1 MKIRSLHIY
10 PVKSARVIDLNSADV
25 GAWGLDGDRRY
36 MVTDPTGKFIT
47 QRELQALAQV
57 TAVEADG
64 VLHLTKA
71 GEDGSLAV
79 AFDPARRI
87 DVEVWGSHVTAALA
101 EDRVNARLSDW
112 LGQPVRLVH
121 ADATTR
127 RSCSDDWA
135 GEGVETGFADGYPVL
150 ITTTGSL
157 RLLNEATMEEGAE
170 TFGMDRFRPNI
181 VIDDEEPFADD
192 FWAAVEISGI
202 RFDLVKPCAR
212 CIMTTQDQLTG
223 ARGGP
228 DPMPAMR
235 KLRMSMDRRV
245 PGVLFGWNAVP
256 RGKGSIKV
264 GDPAS
269 VVERRPEGWPVKL
282 R

>member
-1 MKIRSLHIY
+1 MKVHSLHYY
-10 PVKSARVIDLNSADV
+10 PLKSGRVVDV
-25 GAWGLDGDRRY
+25 AEAEVEPWGLAGDRRY
-36 MVTDPTGKFIT
+36 MITDRSGKFIT

-64 VLHLTKA
+64 VLHLSKA
-71 GEDGSLAV
+71 GEEGSLAV
-79 AFDPARRI
+79 TFDPARRI
-87 DVEVWGSHVTAALA
+87 DAEVWDSNVTAAVA
-101 EDRVNARLSDW
+101 DDRVNATLSDW
-112 LGQPVRLVH
+112 LGQPVKLVH
-121 ADATTR
+121 ADATTHR
-127 RSCSDDWA
+127 ECSSTWA

-157 RLLNEATMEEGAE
+157 RLLNEATMEQGAE

-192 FWAAVEISGI
+192 FWGAVEIAGI

-223 ARGGP
+223 ERGGA

-235 KLRMSMDRRV
+235 KLRMSTDRRV

-256 RGKGSIKV
+256 RGTGSVRI
-264 GDPAS
+264 GDTAS
-269 VVERRPEGWPVKL
+269 VIERRPEGWPI
-282 R
+282 RQR

>member
-1 MKIRSLHIY
+1 MKVHSLHIY
-10 PVKSARVIDLNSADV
+10 PLKSGRVINLDSSEV

-36 MVTDPTGKFIT
+36 MVTDPAGKFIT

-57 TAVEADG
+57 TAMESDG
-64 VLHLTKA
+64 VLTLTKA
-71 GEDGSLAV
+71 GEEGSLSV
-79 AFDPARRI
+79 IFDPARRI
-87 DVEVWGSHVTAALA
+87 DSEVWGTPLTASVAD
-101 EDRVNARLSDW
+101 DRVNARLSDW
-112 LGQPVRLVH
+112 LGQPVKLIH
-121 ADATTR
+121 ADAITHR
-127 RSCSDDWA
+127 QCNADWA
-135 GEGVETGFADGYPVL
+135 GEGVRTGFADGYPVL

-170 TFGMDRFRPNI
+170 TFGMNRFRPNI
-181 VIDDEEPFADD
+181 VIEDARPFADD
-192 FWAAVEISGI
+192 FWGAVEISGI

-223 ARGGP
+223 ERGGP

-235 KLRMSMDRRV
+235 KLRMSTDRRV

-256 RGKGSIKV
+256 RSAGAVKV
-264 GDPAS
+264 GDLVTVVADRPA
-269 VVERRPEGWPVKL
+269 GWPIRL

>member
-1 MKIRSLHIY
+1 MKIHSLHIY
-10 PVKSARVIDLNSADV
+10 PLKSARVIDLDSAHV

-36 MVTDPTGKFIT
+36 MVTDPDGKFIT
-47 QRELQALAQV
+47 QRELQTLARI
-57 TAVEADG
+57 TAVVRDG
-64 VLHLTKA
+64 VLRLSKA
-71 GEDGSLAV
+71 GEPDAIAA
-79 AFDPARRI
+79 AFDPARRLP
-87 DVEVWGSHVTAALA
+87 VEVWGSHVDAAVA
-101 EDRVNARLSDW
+101 DEAVNERLGHW
-112 LGQPVRLVH
+112 LGRPVRLVH
-121 ADATTR
+121 ADAETR
-127 RSCSDDWA
+127 RQCSADWA

-157 RLLNEATMEEGAE
+157 RLLNEATMEEGGE

-181 VIDDEEPFADD
+181 VIDHDEPFADD
-192 FWAAVEISGI
+192 FWGAVEIAGI

-223 ARGGP
+223 ERGGP

-235 KLRMSMDRRV
+235 RLRMSMDRRV

-256 RGKGSIKV
+256 RGTGALRI
-264 GDPAS
+264 GDPAAVAES
-269 VVERRPEGWPVKL
+269 RPEGWPIRL

>member
-1 MKIRSLHIY
+1 MKIHSLHIY
-10 PVKSARVIDLNSADV
+10 PMKSARVIDIDSAHV

-36 MVTDPTGKFIT
+36 MVTDPAGKFIT

-57 TAVEADG
+57 TAVVADG

-71 GEDGSLAV
+71 GEEGVLSV
-79 AFDPARRI
+79 TFDPARRI
-87 DVEVWGSHVTAALA
+87 DAEIWGSHVTAAVA
-101 EDRVNARLSDW
+101 QDQVNARLSDW

-121 ADATTR
+121 ADAVTR
-127 RSCSDDWA
+127 RQCSAEWA

-170 TFGMDRFRPNI
+170 TFGMNRFRPNI
-181 VIDDEEPFADD
+181 VIDHDQPFADD
-192 FWAAVEISGI
+192 FWGAVEISGI

-223 ARGGP
+223 ERGGP

-256 RGKGSIKV
+256 RSTGPLKI
-264 GDPAS
+264 GDLVS
-269 VVERRPEGWPVKL
+269 VVETRPEGWPVRL

>member
-1 MKIRSLHIY
+1 MKVHSLHIY
-10 PVKSARVIDLNSADV
+10 PMKSARVIDLDSSEV
-25 GAWGLDGDRRY
+25 GALGLAGDRRY
-36 MVTDPTGKFIT
+36 MITDRTGKFIT

-57 TAVEADG
+57 TAIESDG
-64 VLHLTKA
+64 LLHLTKA
-71 GEDGSLAV
+71 GEDDSLSV
-79 AFDPARRI
+79 AFDPARRL
-87 DVEVWGSHVTAALA
+87 DVEVWDSKVTAAVA
-101 EDRVNARLSDW
+101 DDRVNAQLSDW
-112 LGQPVRLVH
+112 FGQPVKLVH
-121 ADATTR
+121 ADAITR
-127 RSCSDDWA
+127 RACNPDWA
-135 GEGVETGFADGYPVL
+135 GEGVVTGFADGYPVL

-157 RLLNEATMEEGAE
+157 SLLKEATMEEGAE

-181 VIDDEEPFADD
+181 VIDEEQPFADD
-192 FWAAVEISGI
+192 FWGAVEIAGI

-256 RGKGSIKV
+256 RGVGALRI
-264 GDPAS
+264 GDPVS
-269 VVERRPEGWPVKL
+269 VVADRPEGWPVRL

>member
-1 MKIRSLHIY
+1 MKVHSLHIY
-10 PVKSARVIDLNSADV
+10 PVKSTRVIDLTSAHV
-25 GAWGLDGDRRY
+25 GPWGLDGDRRY
-36 MVTDPTGKFIT
+36 MVTDPAGKFIT
-47 QRELQALAQV
+47 QRELQALAQIS
-57 TAVEADG
+57 AVENDG
-64 VLHLTKA
+64 VLHLSKA
-71 GEDGSLAV
+71 GEDHEVSV
-79 AFDPARRI
+79 TFDPARRI
-87 DVEVWGSHVTAALA
+87 DVEVWGSHVTAAVA
-101 EDRVNARLSDW
+101 DDRVNARLSDW

-121 ADATTR
+121 ADATTHR
-127 RSCSDDWA
+127 QCSPDWA

-181 VIDDEEPFADD
+181 VVEDERPFADD
-192 FWAAVEISGI
+192 FWGAVEISGI

-223 ARGGP
+223 ERGGP
-228 DPMPAMR
+228 DPMPSMR
-235 KLRMSMDRRV
+235 KLRMSTDRRV

-256 RGKGSIKV
+256 RSSGSLKV
-264 GDPAS
+264 GDA
-269 VVERRPEGWPVKL
+269 VTVTTERPEGWPIRL

>member
-1 MKIRSLHIY
+1 MKVHSLHYY
-10 PVKSARVIDLNSADV
+10 PLKSGRVVDV
-25 GAWGLDGDRRY
+25 AQAEVEPWGLAGDRRY
-36 MVTDPTGKFIT
+36 MITDRTGKFIT

-57 TAVEADG
+57 TAQETGG
-64 VLHLTKA
+64 VLHLAKA
-71 GEDGSLAV
+71 GEDDSLSV
-79 AFDPARRI
+79 TFDPARRI
-87 DVEVWGSHVTAALA
+87 DVEVWNSNVTASVAD
-101 EDRVNARLSDW
+101 DRVNARLSDW
-112 LGQPVRLVH
+112 LGQPVKLVH
-121 ADATTR
+121 ADAVTR
-127 RSCSDDWA
+127 RQCSPDWA

-181 VIDDEEPFADD
+181 VIDDEQPFADD
-192 FWAAVEISGI
+192 FWGAVEIAGI

-223 ARGGP
+223 ERGGP

-235 KLRMSMDRRV
+235 KLRMSTDRRV

-256 RGKGSIKV
+256 RGTGPLKV
-264 GDPAS
+264 GDPVA
-269 VVERRPEGWPVKL
+269 VTATRTEGWPIRL

>member
-1 MKIRSLHIY
+1 MKVHSLHIY
-10 PVKSARVIDLNSADV
+10 PMKSARAIDLQSSHV
-25 GAWGLDGDRRY
+25 GAWGLEGDRRY
-36 MVTDPTGKFIT
+36 MVTDPAGTFIT

-57 TAVEADG
+57 TAVESGD
-64 VLHLTKA
+64 VLHLSKA
-71 GEDGSLAV
+71 GEDDSLSV

-87 DVEVWGSHVTAALA
+87 DTEVWGTRFTAAVA
-101 EDRVNARLSDW
+101 DDRVNARLSDW
-112 LGQPVRLVH
+112 LGRPVRLVH
-121 ADATTR
+121 ADGASKR
-127 RSCSDDWA
+127 QCSLDWA

-157 RLLNEATMEEGAE
+157 RLLNETTMEEGAE

-181 VIDDEEPFADD
+181 VVEDERPFADD
-192 FWAAVEISGI
+192 FWSAVEIAGI

-212 CIMTTQDQLTG
+212 CIMTTQDQRTG
-223 ARGGP
+223 ERGGA

-235 KLRMSMDRRV
+235 KLRMSTDRRV

-256 RGKGSIKV
+256 RGTGTVKI
-264 GDPAS
+264 GDS
-269 VVERRPEGWPVKL
+269 VLVVDERPEGWPVRL

>member
-1 MKIRSLHIY
+1 MKVHSLHIY
-10 PVKSARVIDLNSADV
+10 PMKSARVIDLDSSDV
-25 GAWGLDGDRRY
+25 GAWGLEGDRRY

-57 TAVEADG
+57 TAVESDG

-71 GEDGSLAV
+71 GEEGGLSIT
-79 AFDPARRI
+79 FDPNRRI
-87 DVEVWGSHVTAALA
+87 DVEVWGSHVTAAVA
-101 EDRVNARLSDW
+101 DDRINDRLSNW
-112 LGQPVRLVH
+112 LAQSVKLVH
-121 ADATTR
+121 ADEITQR
-127 RSCSDDWA
+127 QCNPDWA
-135 GEGVETGFADGYPVL
+135 VAGVLTGFADGYPVL

-157 RLLNEATMEEGAE
+157 RLLNEATMEEGAQ
-170 TFGMDRFRPNI
+170 TFGMERFRPNI
-181 VIDDEEPFADD
+181 VIDHDEPFADD
-192 FWAAVEISGI
+192 FWGAVDIAGI

-223 ARGGP
+223 ERGGP

-235 KLRMSMDRRV
+235 KLRMSTDRRV

-256 RGKGSIKV
+256 RSCGSIKI
-264 GDPAS
+264 GDPVS
-269 VVERRPEGWPVKL
+269 VIEQRPEGWPVRL

>member
-1 MKIRSLHIY
+1 MKVHSLHYY
-10 PVKSARVIDLNSADV
+10 PLKSGRVVDVAEARIEP
-25 GAWGLDGDRRY
+25 WGLAGDRRY
-36 MVTDPTGKFIT
+36 MITDRTGKFIT
-47 QRELQALAQV
+47 QRELQTLAQV
-57 TAVEADG
+57 TAQASDG
-64 VLHLTKA
+64 LLHLTKA
-71 GEDGSLAV
+71 GEDDSLSV

-87 DVEVWGSHVTAALA
+87 DVEVWSSNVTAAVA
-101 EDRVNARLSDW
+101 DDRVNARLSDW
-112 LGQPVRLVH
+112 FGQPVKLVH
-121 ADATTR
+121 ADEITHR
-127 RSCSDDWA
+127 QCSADWA

-157 RLLNEATMEEGAE
+157 RLLNEATTEEGAE

-181 VIDDEEPFADD
+181 VIDDEQPFADD
-192 FWAAVEISGI
+192 FWGAVEISGI

-223 ARGGP
+223 ERGGP

-256 RGKGSIKV
+256 RGTGSLRV
-264 GDPAS
+264 GDPVAVTS
-269 VVERRPEGWPVKL
+269 ARPEGWPVRL

>member
-1 MKIRSLHIY
+1 MKVHSLHIY
-10 PVKSARVIDLNSADV
+10 PMKSARVIDRDSAHV

-36 MVTDPTGKFIT
+36 MVTDPAGRFIT

-57 TAVEADG
+57 TAVEGDG
-64 VLHLTKA
+64 LLHLSKA
-71 GEDGSLAV
+71 GEDETLSI
-79 AFDPARRI
+79 AFNPERRI

-101 EDRVNARLSDW
+101 DERINARLGDW

-121 ADATTR
+121 ADAVTKR
-127 RSCSDDWA
+127 QCSPDWA

-157 RLLNEATMEEGAE
+157 RLLNEATMEAGAE

-181 VIDDEEPFADD
+181 VIDHDEPFADD
-192 FWAAVEISGI
+192 FWSAVTVAGI

-223 ARGGP
+223 ERGGP

-235 KLRMSMDRRV
+235 RLRMSTDRRV

-256 RGKGSIKV
+256 RGTGPVRI
-264 GDPAS
+264 GDPVS
-269 VVERRPEGWPVKL
+269 VLAERPEGWPIRL